1 MSLHLWEAVHD
12 ADVRSDPLFLIDP
25 DVVEHEP
32 PSLQRVLLAAA
43 ALWCRSMTWPTV
55 REISTTAAVAAS
67 TSIRATGSSAGLRRT
82 LIAAEV
88 GTIAQLC
95 CDLVDQGQCGDDAL
109 PLSFEARTARLAAIE
124 PTLARLPILA
134 GFAGGWESVALVAMS
149 SYGPVGSAQARRI
162 SRPAA

>member
-12 ADVRSDPLFLIDP
+12 ADVRSDPLFVIDP
-25 DVVEHEP
+25 DVAHPEP
-32 PSLQRVLLAAA
+32 PSLQRVLLAAG

-67 TSIRATGSSAGLRRT
+67 TSIRATGSSAGLRQT

-88 GTIAQLC
+88 CTIAQSCYELI
-95 CDLVDQGQCGDDAL
+95 DEGESPDVAVS
-109 PLSFEARTARLAAIE
+109 LSFEARTARLAAIE

-134 GFAGGWESVALVAMS
+134 GFAGGWESVALTAMS
-149 SYGPVGSAQARRI
+149 SYGPVGSAQARRV
-162 SRPAA
+162 SRQAA